1 MTNINYVVQVL
12 TPKADEALLVD
23 LSQSVERLNS
33 TWTRVITEAKQ
44 KNRRL
49 KEALDT
55 TRRMVDGLNGVHP
68 WIDELEADIPA
79 SAVINS
85 TSELSQTLRKLNSL
99 KNRVDLKAAD
109 YKSVVDAGTAAFYFV
124 NEPDTNGGDD

>member
-109 YKSVVDAGTAAFYFV
+109 YKSVVDAGTAVFYFV
-124 NEPDTNGGDD
+124 NEPDTKGGDD

>member
-1 MTNINYVVQVL
+1 VTNINYVVGVL
-12 TPKADEALLVD
+12 TPKADEALLLD

-33 TWTRVITEAKQ
+33 TWTQVITEAKQ

-109 YKSVVDAGTAAFYFV
+109 YKSAVDAGTADFNIV
-124 NEPDTNGGDD
+124 NEPDTDSGDD